1 MKVYRIKHKPS
12 GLYLDLVSN
21 RLTKKGSIIDWEPI
35 MTIERPIRHTFCGI
49 KELLWVPAKFWELK
63 EYDLE
68 D

>member
-12 GLYLDLVSN
+12 GLFLDIRSN
-21 RLTKKGSIIDWEPI
+21 ILSKKGSVIDWMPI
-35 MTIERPIRHTFCGI
+35 MRLERPIYHTFCGI
-49 KELLWVPAKFWELK
+49 KELLWVPAKVWELK